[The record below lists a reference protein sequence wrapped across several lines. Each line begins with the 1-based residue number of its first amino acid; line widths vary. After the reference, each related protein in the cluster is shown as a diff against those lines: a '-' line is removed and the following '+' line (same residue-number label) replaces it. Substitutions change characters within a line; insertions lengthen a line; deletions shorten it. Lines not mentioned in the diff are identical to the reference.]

1 MRFVKRLVQPTSP
14 VADADTPEDM
24 IANED
29 AIAIRLLLLGALA
42 GLLIAAL
49 SALPSQRR
57 NMDDSGA
64 IAKINDRH
72 IDRASFA
79 TAYQALL
86 SDKSKAPSEADRK
99 LVLDRLIE
107 EELLVQR
114 GMEIG
119 LLDGDASVRKAV
131 ANAVIEFVMTQNGQ
145 TEFSEDALR
154 NYYAANKHLF
164 TPADRLQV
172 ERIFVRR
179 VDARG
184 TPIGDD
190 ESLLRR
196 LDAVRAALLKGEAFA
211 DVKTRLGDEL
221 LPDLPRAMLPRRKMY
236 DYLGPDLTEKAG
248 RLPEGGISDAIAA
261 GEGWHF
267 LHIVRQQPSAPP
279 AFEDIRP
286 QIVDAL
292 RRSSD
297 DAALRAYLSWLKSRA
312 DIVLAGDAPQ

>member
-1 MRFVKRLVQPTSP
+1 MTFVKHLLAPTAKATDS
-14 VADADTPEDM
+14 
-24 IANED
+24 IASDKSGTED
-29 AIAIRLLLLGALA
+29 AIAARLLLLGALA

-49 SALPSQRR
+49 SALPAQRR
-57 NMDDSGA
+57 DIDESGA

-86 SDKSKAPSEADRK
+86 ADKSKAPSEADRR

-119 LLDGDASVRKAV
+119 LLDGDAAVRKAI
-131 ANAVIEFVMTQNGQ
+131 ANAVIEFVMTQGGQ
-145 TEFSEDALR
+145 AQFSEDMLR
-154 NYYAANKHLF
+154 SYYAANKHLF

-179 VDARG
+179 VDANG
-184 TPIGDD
+184 TPIGND
-190 ESLLRR
+190 ESLTRR
-196 LDAVRAALLKGEAFA
+196 LDAVRAALLQGEAFGN
-211 DVKTRLGDEL
+211 VRNRLGDAL
-221 LPDLPRAMLPRRKMY
+221 LPDLPRTMLPRLKMY

-267 LHIVRQQPSAPP
+267 LHIVRKQASAPP

-297 DAALRAYLSWLKSRA
+297 DAALRNYLVWLKSRA
-312 DIVLAGDAPQ
+312 DIVLADDAPQ

>member
-1 MRFVKRLVQPTSP
+1 MRLVKRLLEPTAKATDSI
-14 VADADTPEDM
+14 ASDKSGTEDM
-24 IANED
+24 IA
-29 AIAIRLLLLGALA
+29 ARLLLLGALA

-49 SALPSQRR
+49 SALPAQRR
-57 NMDDSGA
+57 DIDESGA

-86 SDKSKAPSEADRK
+86 ADKSKAPSEADRR

-119 LLDGDASVRKAV
+119 LLDGDAAVRKAI
-131 ANAVIEFVMTQNGQ
+131 ANAVIEFVMTQGGQ
-145 TEFSEDALR
+145 AQFSEDMLR
-154 NYYAANKHLF
+154 SYYAANKHLF

-179 VDARG
+179 VDANG
-184 TPIGDD
+184 TPIGND
-190 ESLLRR
+190 ESLTRR
-196 LDAVRAALLKGEAFA
+196 LDAVRAALLQGEAFGN
-211 DVKTRLGDEL
+211 VRNRLGDAL
-221 LPDLPRAMLPRRKMY
+221 LPDLPRTMLPRLKMY

-267 LHIVRQQPSAPP
+267 LHIVRKQASAPP

-297 DAALRAYLSWLKSRA
+297 DAALRNYLVWLKSRA
-312 DIVLAGDAPQ
+312 DIVLADDAPQ

>member
-1 MRFVKRLVQPTSP
+1 MRLVKRLLEPTAKATDS
-14 VADADTPEDM
+14 
-24 IANED
+24 IASDKSGTED
-29 AIAIRLLLLGALA
+29 AIAARLLLLGALA

-49 SALPSQRR
+49 SALPAQRR
-57 NMDDSGA
+57 DIDESGA

-86 SDKSKAPSEADRK
+86 ADKSKAPSEADRR

-119 LLDGDASVRKAV
+119 LLDGDAAVRKAI
-131 ANAVIEFVMTQNGQ
+131 ANAVIEFVMTQGGQ
-145 TEFSEDALR
+145 TQFSEDMLR
-154 NYYAANKHLF
+154 SYYAANKHLF

-179 VDARG
+179 VDANG
-184 TPIGDD
+184 TPIGND
-190 ESLLRR
+190 ESLTRR
-196 LDAVRAALLKGEAFA
+196 LDAVRAALLQGEAFGN
-211 DVKTRLGDEL
+211 VRNRLGDAL
-221 LPDLPRAMLPRRKMY
+221 LPDLPRTMLPRLKMY

-267 LHIVRQQPSAPP
+267 LHIVRKQASAPP

-297 DAALRAYLSWLKSRA
+297 DAALRNYLVWLKSRA
-312 DIVLAGDAPQ
+312 DIVLADDAPQ